1 MNRGAET
8 NRRDAAE
15 GRAWA
20 RAWRQR
26 ELDRVHADYER
37 IYYGGAF
44 GGAMVSAPFPDSF
57 EARINRAMLVNQEPQ
72 L

>member
-26 ELDRVHADYER
+26 ELDRVHADYDR
-37 IYYGGAF
+37 LYGL
-44 GGAMVSAPFPDSF
+44 APHPDSF
-57 EARINRAMLVNQEPQ
+57 EARINRAMLVNQEAQ